1 VLEHLLTH
9 GPESVAEEFQSGKDV
24 INQLKG
30 FQYIDQQGYV
40 CLLFF
45 SFQFWLKLGHC
56 FSSSQHALLDVK
68 LVCENLD
75 IYYWDGSEIFCCV
88 CKPGIYYWDGSEIF
102 LSKFILFLVCEFSTW
117 I

>member
-40 CLLFF
+40 WLLFF

-75 IYYWDGSEIFCCV
+75 YILGRVMTFLYSNLYNPLFVNILVLFCSGF
-88 CKPGIYYWDGSEIF
+88 KF
-102 LSKFILFLVCEFSTW
+102 LRNNLY
-117 I
+117 